1 MCRTRSRIGRK
12 GVMCMGKATM
22 LFPFRGQMVSAYRIA
37 KAYGRQEDYWMI
49 RRRLMDGMSAEE
61 AVMATQSAKKEAAPS
76 FGIQPWEINRIRT
89 HLKPGDKLRV
99 RVYYATLGQD
109 TSSTRVEACRVTGVY
124 PHLVT
129 LRRPCGLITS
139 KTYIDLLLEGVRA

>member
-1 MCRTRSRIGRK
+1 
-12 GVMCMGKATM
+12 MGNARL
-22 LFPFRGQMVSAYRIA
+22 LFPFRGQMVSAYQIA
-37 KAYGRQEDYWMI
+37 KAYGRQGDYWMI

-61 AVMATQSAKKEAAPS
+61 AVKTAQGAKKEAAPS
-76 FGIQPWEINRIRT
+76 FGIHPWEINRLRT

-99 RVYYATLGQD
+99 RVYYATMGQD

-129 LRRPCGLITS
+129 LRRPCGLTTS
-139 KTYIDLLLEGVRA
+139 KTYVELLMEGVVR

>member
-1 MCRTRSRIGRK
+1 
-12 GVMCMGKATM
+12 MGKAKL
-22 LFPFRGQMVSAYRIA
+22 LFPFRGQMASAYRIA

-76 FGIQPWEINRIRT
+76 FGIQPWEINRLRT

-99 RVYYATLGQD
+99 RVHYATFGQD
-109 TSSTRVEACRVTGVY
+109 KESIRVETCRVTGTY
-124 PHLVT
+124 PYVVT
-129 LRRPCGLITS
+129 LRRPCGLGTS
-139 KTYIDLLLEGVRA
+139 KTYVDLIQDGIRR

>member
-1 MCRTRSRIGRK
+1 MGRK
-12 GVMCMGKATM
+12 AET
-22 LFPFRGQMVSAYRIA
+22 LFPFRGAMVSAGDIA
-37 KAYGRQEDYWMI
+37 AAHGLDRKYAQSVKARLLAGMDAAAAVQDVIERRKEAPGIAGIHPWELDQL
-49 RRRLMDGMSAEE
+49 RRRL
-61 AVMATQSAKKEAAPS
+61 
-76 FGIQPWEINRIRT
+76 R
-89 HLKPGDKLRV
+89 PGDRLRV

-109 TSSTRVEACRVTGVY
+109 TSSTRVETCRVTGVY